1 MVREARMQSKVMRF
15 AVRSS
20 PLLIF
25 LGLLSFVMPANAA
38 PLVFRE
44 VYGPQACPTCRWID
58 AEGEITETSASK
70 LRDHLLANPPFPG
83 ETIVINSPGGSLIG
97 GLALGRA
104 IRQAGLSTHLAE
116 VRREDGTTTLV
127 DGGVC
132 ASACAYAFLGG
143 VNRSMTAGARYG
155 LHQFYA
161 DAPAPVDLRSST
173 RAVQDLV
180 ASLTKYVTDMGVRAD
195 IVQLA
200 TRTRSDSVYWL
211 GPSDALSYGV
221 VNSSGINPPPR
232 WVFGSGVSRDLNSVY
247 TLSNGTREYQ
257 FLSCAPD
264 ATRRVANWSISRSF
278 RISKDDE
285 AIDYDYRDI
294 EVFFSGDQGEVM
306 GPFRASISVKIDGIS
321 LFNIKVPFN
330 EMSRFAGSSRNLMI
344 HPKLPP
350 PVARLFGETI
360 VVPEEGRAAGLN
372 RLGVV
377 CEIKDIS
384 LP

>member
-25 LGLLSFVMPANAA
+25 LGLLLFVMPANAA
-38 PLVFRE
+38 PLVFHE

-211 GPSDALSYGV
+211 EPSDALSYGV

-232 WVFGSGVSRDLNSVY
+232 WVFE
-247 TLSNGTREYQ
+247 TGTRAGPRVRTTLANETQ
-257 FLSCAPD
+257 EDQSVVCAAPGLPI
-264 ATRRVANWSISRSF
+264 VWWVNRSLL
-278 RISKDDE
+278 ISKGDE
-285 AIDYDYRDI
+285 ALDYHWRDI
-294 EVFFSGDQGEVM
+294 EVGFSSEQGEL
-306 GPFRASISVKIDGIS
+306 GPFKARLMVEGGGIKFF
-321 LFNIKVPFN
+321 FNVPFN
-330 EMSRFAGSSRNLMI
+330 EMAQFASSSRNLMI
-344 HPKLPP
+344 KPKLPA
-350 PVARLFGETI
+350 PVARLFGEGV

-372 RLGVV
+372 RLRLR
-377 CEIKDIS
+377 CDIAG
-384 LP
+384 

>member
-25 LGLLSFVMPANAA
+25 LGLLLFVMPANAA

-211 GPSDALSYGV
+211 EPSDALSYGV

-232 WVFGSGVSRDLNSVY
+232 WVFE
-247 TLSNGTREYQ
+247 TGTRAGPRVRTTLANETQ
-257 FLSCAPD
+257 EDQSVVCAAPGLPI
-264 ATRRVANWSISRSF
+264 VWWVNRSLL
-278 RISKDDE
+278 ISKGDE
-285 AIDYDYRDI
+285 ALDYHWRDI
-294 EVFFSGDQGEVM
+294 EVGFSSEQGEL
-306 GPFRASISVKIDGIS
+306 GPFKARLMVEGGGIKFF
-321 LFNIKVPFN
+321 FNVPFN
-330 EMSRFAGSSRNLMI
+330 EMAQFASSSRNLMI
-344 HPKLPP
+344 KPKLPA
-350 PVARLFGETI
+350 PVARLFGEGV

-372 RLGVV
+372 RLRLR
-377 CEIKDIS
+377 CDIAG
-384 LP
+384 

>member
-1 MVREARMQSKVMRF
+1 MQSKVMRF

-20 PLLIF
+20 PLIIF
-25 LGLLSFVMPANAA
+25 VGLLLFAMPANAA

-44 VYGPQACPTCRWID
+44 VSGPQACPTCRWID

-83 ETIVINSPGGSLIG
+83 KTIVINSPGGSLVG
-97 GLALGRA
+97 GLALGWA

-211 GPSDALSYGV
+211 EPSDALRYGV
-221 VNSSGINPPPR
+221 INSSGINPPPR
-232 WVFGSGVSRDLNSVY
+232 WVFETGTRSGPRVRT
-247 TLSNGTREYQ
+247 TLANGTQEDQ
-257 FLSCAPD
+257 SIVCAAPGLPIVWWV
-264 ATRRVANWSISRSF
+264 TRRLLIP
-278 RISKDDE
+278 KGDE
-285 AIDYDYRDI
+285 AIDYHWRDI
-294 EVFFSGDQGEVM
+294 EVRFSSEQGEL
-306 GPFRASISVKIDGIS
+306 GPIKARLIVEGGGIQFF
-321 LFNIKVPFN
+321 FNVPFQ
-330 EMSRFAGSSRNLMI
+330 EMAQLASSSRDLI
-344 HPKLPP
+344 IRPKLPP
-350 PVARLFGETI
+350 PVARLFGETV
-360 VVPEEGRAAGLN
+360 VVPEEGRAPGLK
-372 RLGVV
+372 RLAAK
-377 CEIKDIS
+377 CQIEDLS
-384 LP
+384 AP

>member
-1 MVREARMQSKVMRF
+1 MAREARMQSKVMRF

-25 LGLLSFVMPANAA
+25 LGLLLFVMPANAA

-211 GPSDALSYGV
+211 EPSDALSYGV

-232 WVFGSGVSRDLNSVY
+232 WVFETGTRAGPRVRT
-247 TLSNGTREYQ
+247 TLANGTQEDQ
-257 FLSCAPD
+257 SVVCAAPGLPI
-264 ATRRVANWSISRSF
+264 VWWVNRSLL
-278 RISKDDE
+278 ISKGDE
-285 AIDYDYRDI
+285 ALDYHWRDI
-294 EVFFSGDQGEVM
+294 EVGFSSEQGEL
-306 GPFRASISVKIDGIS
+306 GPFKARLMVEGGGIKFF
-321 LFNIKVPFN
+321 FNVPFN
-330 EMSRFAGSSRNLMI
+330 EMAQFASSSRNLMI
-344 HPKLPP
+344 KPKLPA
-350 PVARLFGETI
+350 PVARLFGEGV

-372 RLGVV
+372 RLRLR
-377 CEIKDIS
+377 CDIAG
-384 LP
+384 

>member
-25 LGLLSFVMPANAA
+25 LGLLLFVMPANAA

-211 GPSDALSYGV
+211 EPSDALSYGV

-232 WVFGSGVSRDLNSVY
+232 WVFETGTRAGPRVRT
-247 TLSNGTREYQ
+247 TLANGTQEDQ
-257 FLSCAPD
+257 SVVCAAPGLPI
-264 ATRRVANWSISRSF
+264 VWWVNRSLL
-278 RISKDDE
+278 ISKGDE
-285 AIDYDYRDI
+285 ALDYHWRDI
-294 EVFFSGDQGEVM
+294 EVGFSSEQGEL
-306 GPFRASISVKIDGIS
+306 GPFKARLMVEGGGIKFF
-321 LFNIKVPFN
+321 FNVPFN
-330 EMSRFAGSSRNLMI
+330 EMAQFASSSRNLMI
-344 HPKLPP
+344 KPKLPA
-350 PVARLFGETI
+350 PVARLFGEGV

-372 RLGVV
+372 RLRLR
-377 CEIKDIS
+377 CDIAG
-384 LP
+384 